1 MLWLDRKQRWCVING
16 LENCLLEMVGCWS
29 MVINTC
35 FLLPFFPSSL
45 LLKPSFFSSIYQ
57 SFLSF
62 RYFFYFSLLFISVVS
77 LLSLSDMDSNSYTP
91 FGNFVDLLNSQQDT
105 VFGYV
110 QDSVKVSSS
119 QVPADRKERRV
130 WSPVDDVALIS
141 AWLNKSKDP
150 VVANEQRAGKF
161 WKRIAAYFA
170 ASPKVA
176 GSEVRESSHCKQR
189 WQKINNQVNKFCG
202 TSFVKL

>member
-1 MLWLDRKQRWCVING
+1 
-16 LENCLLEMVGCWS
+16 
-29 MVINTC
+29 
-35 FLLPFFPSSL
+35 
-45 LLKPSFFSSIYQ
+45 
-57 SFLSF
+57 
-62 RYFFYFSLLFISVVS
+62 
-77 LLSLSDMDSNSYTP
+77 MDSNSYTP
-91 FGNFVDLLNSQQDT
+91 LANFVDLLNSQQDT

-110 QDSVKVSSS
+110 QDSAEVSSS
-119 QVPADRKERRV
+119 QVPLFSSQAREEETPAERKERRA
-130 WSPVDDVALIS
+130 WMPIDDVALIS
-141 AWLNKSKDP
+141 AWLNTSKDP
-150 VVANEQRAGKF
+150 VVANEQRAGAF